1 MGEVAIEIST
11 KMKYLG
17 IILDSRL
24 SFKDHFDM
32 VEGKAAKISRALCRV
47 MPNLRGPSEFKRKL
61 YVEPVK
67 SVILYGAPIWSE
79 ELQRS
84 REAMRGL
91 DRVMRTLALRAISAY
106 RTVSLDA
113 ASLLARIPP
122 LHLMARER
130 QRVFMR
136 LRDLKD
142 SCEWSKDAV
151 KNIRKEEA
159 LLLKRQ
165 WSLYLQRTNAA
176 GKHTREAI
184 LPCFNAWL
192 ERRHGG
198 MCFRLTQVLT
208 GHGCFAFYLHRIGKE
223 ESPNCN
229 HCNEGMVNTPWRR
242 VRRRQLKGRSSRKP

>member
-1 MGEVAIEIST
+1 M
-11 KMKYLG
+11 L
-17 IILDSRL
+17 
-24 SFKDHFDM
+24 
-32 VEGKAAKISRALCRV
+32 
-47 MPNLRGPSEFKRKL
+47 NLRGPSEFKRKL
-61 YVEPVK
+61 YVETIK
-67 SVILYGAPIWSE
+67 SVILYGVPIWNE

-84 REAMRGL
+84 KEAMRGL

-130 QRVFMR
+130 QRVFVC

-142 SCEWSKDAV
+142 TQDWSKDAV
-151 KNIRKEEA
+151 KNIRREEA

-165 WSLYLQRTNAA
+165 WALYLQRPNAV
-176 GKHTREAI
+176 GRHTREAI
-184 LPCFNAWL
+184 LPYLNAWL

-208 GHGCFAFYLHRIGKE
+208 SHGCFALPTSHR
-223 ESPNCN
+223 
-229 HCNEGMVNTPWRR
+229 
-242 VRRRQLKGRSSRKP
+242 